1 MRNILV
7 TGILIVLIVLFA
19 ALQSFWQGCL
29 YFALSFMIILS
40 IYWIVI
46 FILQYIEDYYKA
58 FDDDFKA
65 YCVELINRTE
75 LTTSQVSSNIEFYK
89 KRYKKTL
96 IRDKIIDIAK
106 MLVALSIIIAC
117 IIGMASL

>member
-46 FILQYIEDYYKA
+46 FILQYIEDYYKT
-58 FDDDFKA
+58 FDDDFKE

-106 MLVALSIIIAC
+106 MLVALSIVIAC

>member
-46 FILQYIEDYYKA
+46 FILQYIEDYYKS

-96 IRDKIIDIAK
+96 IRDKLIDIAK
-106 MLVALSIIIAC
+106 MFVALSIIIAC